1 MDRTE
6 KRKLAVV
13 FLLILLLAFY
23 VDITGG
29 NIQEDGSIKR
39 NEFGGKDKS
48 VHLVIDAEGIVENY
62 SYELEV
68 EPTRISEEEAEQYI
82 AKAME
87 EIDAD
92 FKEIKADVEIQDT
105 YVSGFVEAD
114 WYFSPSG
121 YLSSEGQVVQENIPE
136 EGILINARVTLLC
149 GDYEAVYSFPFRIEK
164 EILSE
169 QERFFNQVDEW
180 IEKQMKQEGT
190 TSIILPDEING
201 INIIWSE
208 KKDYL
213 AVKIM
218 LLEIVAIVLISIS
231 KKRKLEKENQE
242 RKRSIELQYPDV
254 VNQLSILLEA
264 GMTTRQ
270 AWQRMA
276 KQYTEKRQRNLVE
289 ENLVYEA
296 ITHMSHRLAEGENEK
311 IAYEKFLGEID
322 VMCYHRLFR
331 TLIGNLEKGT
341 SSICNYLEEES
352 RRAYE
357 QRIFLA
363 KKIGEEAS
371 TKMLFPLMIM
381 MILVMAMV
389 VAPAIISFSI

>member
-121 YLSSEGQVVQENIPE
+121 YLSSKGQVVQENIPE

>member
-1 MDRTE
+1 M
-6 KRKLAVV
+6 
-13 FLLILLLAFY
+13 
-23 VDITGG
+23 DITGG

-180 IEKQMKQEGT
+180 IEKQMRQEGT

>member
-13 FLLILLLAFY
+13 FLLILLLASY

>member
-242 RKRSIELQYPDV
+242 RKKSIELQYPDV

>member
-39 NEFGGKDKS
+39 NEFGGEDKS

-121 YLSSEGQVVQENIPE
+121 YLSSEGRVVQENIPE